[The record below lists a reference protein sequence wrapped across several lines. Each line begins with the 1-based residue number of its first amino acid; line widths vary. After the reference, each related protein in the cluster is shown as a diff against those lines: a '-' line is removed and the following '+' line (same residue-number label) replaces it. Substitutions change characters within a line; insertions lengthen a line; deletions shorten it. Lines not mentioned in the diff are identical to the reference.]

1 MMIYRKTFPFLLVL
15 SLTFGFFS
23 CTKVYI
29 DREGRAIHGPV
40 SETETRE
47 TPRTVRTSLPERET
61 EREMPFP
68 STAQTPE
75 PLIEEET
82 LERTPPPRQLG
93 ARADIRTEHQNPY
106 EFNNLTARL
115 IKKAQVLMENQKLD
129 QAFATM
135 ERALRIDGDNPK
147 LWSLMA
153 EIQLRRENPG
163 QAVHLANKSN
173 LLAQGDNV
181 LELRNW
187 RIIYEARKSMEDLP
201 GVKEAELRVLELE
214 QK

>member
-1 MMIYRKTFPFLLVL
+1 MIVHRKRLHFLLVL
-15 SLTFGFFS
+15 FLTFGSFS

-29 DREGRAIHGPV
+29 DREGRTTPGPV
-40 SETETRE
+40 TETGNRE
-47 TPRTVRTSLPERET
+47 IPRIVRTPPPGGKT
-61 EREMPFP
+61 ERERKFP
-68 STAQTPE
+68 STAQNE
-75 PLIEEET
+75 APLIEEES
-82 LERTPPPRQLG
+82 LEPTPPPRQLG
-93 ARADIRTEHQNPY
+93 ARADIRTENQNPY

-115 IKKAQVLMENQKLD
+115 IKKAQVLMENKKLD

-135 ERALRIDGDNPK
+135 ERALRIDGNNPK

-173 LLAQGDNV
+173 LLAQGDNI